1 MFLFSLFVVFVV
13 VVIVCFLSHSRCVI
27 FPVIATLSYLLSCL
41 YLISC
46 GMLLVDEV
54 LVSVCCLLRGDYFNF
69 LFNFLVKKEGPAEY
83 EVCVPYQYFC
93 LSEW

>member
-1 MFLFSLFVVFVV
+1 
-13 VVIVCFLSHSRCVI
+13 
-27 FPVIATLSYLLSCL
+27 
-41 YLISC
+41 
-46 GMLLVDEV
+46 MLLVDEV